1 MPLYFCILICCV
13 FSSNALQKLLLVTD
27 NHARSAETHP
37 CDKRFSIRDPVLL
50 YHVAADESAGSAEA
64 SPTVYR
70 NSSLLLVAHLDELL
84 NDVIRGT
91 GTIRKLHIK
100 NFDPLSIKDSL
111 VIEKLV

>member
-27 NHARSAETHP
+27 NHARSAQTHP
-37 CDKRFSIRDPVLL
+37 CDKRFCIRDPVLL

-84 NDVIRGT
+84 DEVIRGT
-91 GTIRKLHIK
+91 
-100 NFDPLSIKDSL
+100 
-111 VIEKLV
+111 